1 MSVEGQNR
9 KSSMR
14 ANVFRFGPAGSTG
27 RRNTGVKSL
36 CWGFE
41 LQGLTWSFVQLTSHF
56 VQIGLRMHRQVGAL
70 WKVLSQQAIGVLVRP
85 ALPRAL
91 RIEKMKTVSDWL
103 TRAAALPARLH
114 SNRRQSDNQSARDRR
129 PFRSR
134 VTAVFTRHDS
144 SRRPVAP
151 RSALLC
157 AN

>member
-1 MSVEGQNR
+1 MARCPLDVCFQG
-9 KSSMR
+9 
-14 ANVFRFGPAGSTG
+14 AGSTG
-27 RRNTGVKSL
+27 RRNTGVNSL
-36 CWGFE
+36 CWGFK
-41 LQGLTWSFVQLTSHF
+41 LQGLTWSFVELTSHF
-56 VQIGLRMHRQVGAL
+56 VQIGLRVHRQVGAL

-134 VTAVFTRHDS
+134 VIDWSGAVLTMLVETGYIEDGDTG
-144 SRRPVAP
+144 
-151 RSALLC
+151 
-157 AN
+157 